1 MAIGSTSLLNN
12 ISTICAVI
20 FLLILPVRL
29 KRLFKSSARRTPSW
43 QGPAKS
49 ILGVILFIILT
60 SYWAE
65 TSSPESQNEP
75 SFSVA
80 LLASALAAL
89 GLSVLLFLE
98 QQRSPKASDLAILYL
113 CASILCDAVYLAI
126 QAKASRPTSSS
137 RPIVMRCTI
146 SSVLL
151 VWGCCIKR
159 SALHNTSDR
168 LLSEDT
174 RGVLSRLLFLWI
186 NPILYQGYRNIL
198 LPQDVP
204 PLSQDMNSDHTRMA
218 MLRAWSQRAMPET
231 KKTLPLALLKCL
243 QIPFLA
249 AAAPRLF
256 LIVFRYAQPSLI
268 KESIK
273 YAVTSSVALENH
285 HGFWLIVSSII
296 IYVGLAL
303 STAKYHHSLNRL
315 KLMTRSALVGLVHDK
330 TMSLPSIAYDTGE
343 ATTLMSTDADSLD
356 GIAEMIHEIWAQV
369 IEVLIGIGLLANQIG
384 WIWPL
389 PLFLIYLCSHM
400 SRFVAKHLQPRQ
412 NAWNSATQDRIAATS
427 DMLAAMKVIKMLGFQ
442 YDLTSRIQRLRNTEL
457 WKASKLRLILL
468 YYAIIANALGIFSPV
483 ITLVVFAIISAARD
497 RTLDTETAFTTMA
510 ILSMITH
517 PANMVMT
524 IVPRAVAAFSGFER
538 IQTFL
543 LQQPLQAYCGTLPR
557 INTHTVVWDPSSGHL
572 TKPGPA
578 IQIRDAAIGTKE
590 LILKNINIELAA
602 GSFTILSG
610 PTGSGKSSLLR
621 SLIGEVVPTHG
632 SIKLLSR
639 QIAYCAQKPWLPNG
653 TIKNA
658 IRGFADMHD
667 AVGSGLQEWYDKVTK
682 VCCLAQDFSSLYDGD
697 QTQIGSRGLNLSG
710 GQRQRVALARALLAR
725 CDILL
730 LDDTFSELDGD
741 TERIIF
747 NHLFGSTGLL
757 RQLKTTVVLVSN
769 SSQYFQAADHIVVLG
784 NHGIVD
790 QGPWQTIKVKA
801 ASLAKCSASHHLSE
815 NTNLSASFDK
825 LSAQLRTRDETE
837 IDLARQTGD
846 PAIYGYYMKFIGFI
860 NILALTVF
868 TVLYAFFITI
878 PQYWLQ
884 LWTEKRDK
892 SDEFYI
898 AGFLFLS
905 LMSWL
910 STSGQMWSN
919 STRLAPQSGM
929 RLHNHLLNIVTSA
942 PLSFFSTTENG
953 SILNRFS
960 QDIQLIDKQLPS
972 ALATLITQIFKLLM
986 QIVLL
991 CVAEKWLALS
1001 LSICMVVVYVVQKVY
1016 LQTSRQLRFLELEAR
1031 AGVFSSFLESI
1042 EGLETIRTFGWSRA
1056 VIRKNI
1062 LSVDNSQ
1069 RPEFLLLCLQRW
1081 LNIVLDLLAAAIAT
1095 SVVAIAVGF
1104 RGRVSGAQVG
1114 IALNIM
1120 LVANTT
1126 LLRLVENWTLLE
1138 TSIGAIVRLRT
1149 LENMTPV
1156 EGGRRVNL
1164 DPAQDWPQRGHIQ
1177 LKYATASYQPEN
1189 VALKDL
1195 NLDIPAGQKFVVC
1208 GRTGSGKSTLLLTL
1222 LRILELQSGRI
1233 EIDSIDIKQVALE
1246 VLRKRCFITVSQDP
1260 LLLLNETLRFN
1271 LDPGASV
1278 IDDNIIAALSK
1289 ARLWSHFFGGRT
1301 AGRIEETDTFGNFAS
1316 LSEHPILDQRM
1327 SLFSEMSVG
1336 QCQLFALCRALVKAS
1351 FLERSGIKPIVLL
1364 DEATSSLD
1372 SATESTIYRII
1383 DEEFTAKGHTVII
1396 VAHKLG
1402 ALEKFM
1408 KTGRDAVAVMSDG
1421 RLQDVSLDMEVLHRK
1436 LGSLAR

>member
-1 MAIGSTSLLNN
+1 M
-12 ISTICAVI
+12 
-20 FLLILPVRL
+20 P
-29 KRLFKSSARRTPSW
+29 ARA
-43 QGPAKS
+43 AK
-49 ILGVILFIILT
+49 
-60 SYWAE
+60 
-65 TSSPESQNEP
+65 
-75 SFSVA
+75 
-80 LLASALAAL
+80 
-89 GLSVLLFLE
+89 
-98 QQRSPKASDLAILYL
+98 
-113 CASILCDAVYLAI
+113 
-126 QAKASRPTSSS
+126 PTSSS
-137 RPIVMRCTI
+137 RPVVVRCTVF
-146 SSVLL
+146 SALL
-151 VWGCCIKR
+151 VGEYCVKR
-159 SALHNTSDR
+159 PALHNTSDC
-168 LLSEDT
+168 LLSEYT
-174 RGVLSRLLFLWI
+174 RGVLNRLLFLWI
-186 NPILYQGYRNIL
+186 NPILSRGYRNIL
-198 LPQDVP
+198 RPQDVP

-218 MLRAWSQRAMPET
+218 MLQAWSQRAMPET

-243 QIPFLA
+243 QMPFLA

-256 LIVFRYAQPSLI
+256 MIVFRYAQPSLI

-273 YAVTSSVALENH
+273 YAVASSVTLESD
-285 HGFWLIVSSII
+285 HGLWLIVSSII

-303 STAKYHHSLNRL
+303 STAKYHDSLNRL
-315 KLMTRSALVGLVHDK
+315 KLMTRSALVGLIHDK
-330 TMSLPSIAYDTGE
+330 TMKLPSIAYDTGE

-369 IEVLIGIGLLANQIG
+369 IEVLIGIWLLANQIG

-412 NAWNSATQDRIAATS
+412 KAWNNATQDRIAATS

-442 YDLTSRIQRLRNTEL
+442 YDLTRRIQRLRNTEL
-457 WKASKLRLILL
+457 WKASKLRLVML
-468 YYAIIANALGIFSPV
+468 YYAITANALGIFSPA
-483 ITLVVFAIISAARD
+483 ITLVFFVVISAAHG

-543 LQQPLQAYCGTLPR
+543 LQQPLKAYRETLPR
-557 INTHTVVWDPSSGHL
+557 SDTHTLVWDPSSGHL

-578 IQIRDAAIGTKE
+578 IQIRDVAIGAKD
-590 LILKNINIELAA
+590 LLLRNINIELAV
-602 GSFTILSG
+602 GSFTVLSG

-621 SLIGEVVPTHG
+621 SLIGEVVPTRG

-653 TIKNA
+653 TIRNA

-667 AVGSGLQEWYDKVTK
+667 TIGSESQEWYDKVIE
-682 VCCLAQDFSSLYDGD
+682 VCCLAQDFASLYDGD

-710 GQRQRVALARALLAR
+710 GQRQRVALARALFAR
-725 CDILL
+725 CDLLL
-730 LDDTFSELDGD
+730 LDDTFSGLDGD

-747 NHLFGSTGLL
+747 NHLFGSIGLL
-757 RQLKTTVVLVSN
+757 RHLKTTVVLVSN

-784 NHGIVD
+784 NYGIID
-790 QGPWQTIKVKA
+790 QGPWQTVKVKA
-801 ASLAKCSASHHLSE
+801 ASLAKFSASHHLSE
-815 NTNLSASFDK
+815 NANLSASFDK
-825 LSAQLRTRDETE
+825 LNAQLRAKDETE
-837 IDLARQTGD
+837 VDLARQTGD
-846 PAIYGYYMKFIGFI
+846 PAVYGYYMKFIGFI
-860 NILALTVF
+860 NILALTGF

-884 LWTEKRDK
+884 LWTEKKDK
-892 SDEFYI
+892 SDMFYI
-898 AGFLFLS
+898 VGFLFLS

-929 RLHNHLLNIVTSA
+929 RLHSHLLNIVT
-942 PLSFFSTTENG
+942 
-953 SILNRFS
+953 RFS

-972 ALATLITQIFKLLM
+972 ALATLVTQIFKLLM

-1001 LSICMVVVYVVQKVY
+1001 LPICMAVVYVVQKVY

-1042 EGLETIRTFGWSRA
+1042 EGLETIRAFGWSRA
-1056 VIRKNI
+1056 VIRENI
-1062 LSVDNSQ
+1062 LRVDDSQ

-1104 RGRVSGAQVG
+1104 RGHVSGAQVG
-1114 IALNIM
+1114 IALSIM

-1138 TSIGAIVRLRT
+1138 TSLGAIARLRT
-1149 LENMTPV
+1149 LDNMTPV
-1156 EGGRRVNL
+1156 EGGRGASL

-1177 LKYATASYQPEN
+1177 LKYVTASYQPEN
-1189 VALKDL
+1189 ITLKGV
-1195 NLDIPAGQKFVVC
+1195 NLDIPAGQKLVVC

-1233 EIDSIDIKQVALE
+1233 EIDNIDIKQVSLE
-1246 VLRKRCFITVSQDP
+1246 VLRQRCFITVSQDH

-1271 LDPGASV
+1271 LDPGASE
-1278 IDDNIIAALSK
+1278 IDETIIAALRK
-1289 ARLWSHFFGGRT
+1289 AGLLSHFSRRRT
-1301 AGRIEETDTFGNFAS
+1301 ADRIEEADSIEETDTFGNFAS
-1316 LSEHPILDQRM
+1316 PREPPILDQRM
-1327 SLFSEMSVG
+1327 SLFTELSVG
-1336 QCQLFALCRALVKAS
+1336 QCQLFAVCRALVKAS
-1351 FLERSGIKPIVLL
+1351 FLERSGIKSIVLL

-1372 SATESTIYRII
+1372 SVTESKIYRII
-1383 DEEFTAKGHTVII
+1383 DEEFTTKGHTVII
-1396 VAHKLG
+1396 VAHRLG
-1402 ALEKFM
+1402 ALEKYM
-1408 KTGRDAVAVMSDG
+1408 KTGRDAVAVMTDG
-1421 RLQDVSLDMEVLHRK
+1421 RLQDASFDLQPATFAK
-1436 LGSLAR
+1436 TIYA

>member
-1 MAIGSTSLLNN
+1 MAIGSTSLLND
-12 ISTICAVI
+12 ISTICAVT
-20 FLLILPVRL
+20 FLLILPIRL
-29 KRLFKSSARRTPSW
+29 RRLLKSNARRTPSW
-43 QGPAKS
+43 QGPVKS
-49 ILGVILFIILT
+49 IFGVILSVILM

-65 TSSPESQNEP
+65 TSNPESQNETAL
-75 SFSVA
+75 SIA

-98 QQRSPKASDLAILYL
+98 QQRSHKASYLAILYL
-113 CASILCDAVYLAI
+113 CASILRDAVYLAMPART
-126 QAKASRPTSSS
+126 AKPTSSS
-137 RPIVMRCTI
+137 RPVVVRFTVF
-146 SSVLL
+146 SALL
-151 VWGCCIKR
+151 VGECYLKR
-159 SALHNTSDR
+159 SALHNISDC
-168 LLSEDT
+168 LLSEYT
-174 RGVLSRLLFLWI
+174 RGVLNRLLFLWI
-186 NPILYQGYRNIL
+186 NPILSRGYRNIL

-218 MLRAWSQRAMPET
+218 ILQAWSQRAMPET
-231 KKTLPLALLKCL
+231 NKTLPLALLKCL
-243 QIPFLA
+243 QMPFLA

-273 YAVTSSVALENH
+273 YAAASSVTLESD

-303 STAKYHHSLNRL
+303 STAKYHDSLNRL
-315 KLMTRSALVGLVHDK
+315 KLMTRSALVGLIHDK
-330 TMSLPSIAYDTGE
+330 TMNLPSIAYDTGE

-369 IEVLIGIGLLANQIG
+369 IEVLIGIWLLANQIG

-412 NAWNSATQDRIAATS
+412 KAWNNTTQDRIAATS

-442 YDLTSRIQRLRNTEL
+442 SDLTRRIQRLRNTEL
-457 WKASKLRLILL
+457 WKASKLRLVML
-468 YYAIIANALGIFSPV
+468 YYAITANALGIFSPA
-483 ITLVVFAIISAARD
+483 ITLVSFVAISAAHG

-543 LQQPLQAYCGTLPR
+543 LQQPLKAYRETLPR
-557 INTHTVVWDPSSGHL
+557 SDTHTLLWDPSSGHL

-578 IQIRDAAIGTKE
+578 IQIRDVAIGAKD
-590 LILKNINIELAA
+590 LLLRNINIELAV
-602 GSFTILSG
+602 GSFTVLSG

-621 SLIGEVVPTHG
+621 SLIGEVVPTRG
-632 SIKLLSR
+632 SVKLLSR

-653 TIKNA
+653 TIRNS

-667 AVGSGLQEWYDKVTK
+667 AIGSESQEWYDKVIE
-682 VCCLAQDFSSLYDGD
+682 VCCLAQDFASLYDGD

-710 GQRQRVALARALLAR
+710 GQRQRVALARALFAR
-725 CDILL
+725 CDLLL
-730 LDDTFSELDGD
+730 LDDTFSGLDGD

-747 NHLFGSTGLL
+747 NHLFGSIGLL
-757 RQLKTTVVLVSN
+757 RQLKTTVVLISN

-784 NHGIVD
+784 NYGIID

-801 ASLAKCSASHHLSE
+801 ASLAKFSASHHLSE
-815 NTNLSASFDK
+815 NANLSASFDK
-825 LSAQLRTRDETE
+825 LNAQLRAKDETE
-837 IDLARQTGD
+837 VDLARQTGD
-846 PAIYGYYMKFIGFI
+846 PAVYGYYMKFIGFI

-892 SDEFYI
+892 SDMFYI
-898 AGFLFLS
+898 VGFLFLS

-953 SILNRFS
+953 SVLNRFS

-972 ALATLITQIFKLLM
+972 ALATLVTQIFKLLM

-991 CVAEKWLALS
+991 CVAGKWLVLS
-1001 LSICMVVVYVVQKVY
+1001 LPICMAVVYVVQKVY

-1056 VIRKNI
+1056 VIRENI
-1062 LSVDNSQ
+1062 LRVEDSQ

-1104 RGRVSGAQVG
+1104 RGHVSGAQVG
-1114 IALNIM
+1114 IALSIM

-1138 TSIGAIVRLRT
+1138 TSLGAIARLRT

-1156 EGGRRVNL
+1156 EGGRGASLN
-1164 DPAQDWPQRGHIQ
+1164 PAQNWPQRGHIQ
-1177 LKYATASYQPEN
+1177 LKNVTASYQPEN
-1189 VALKDL
+1189 IALKDL
-1195 NLDIPAGQKFVVC
+1195 NLDIPAGQKLVVC

-1222 LRILELQSGRI
+1222 LRILELQAGRI
-1233 EIDSIDIKQVALE
+1233 EIDNIDIKQVALE
-1246 VLRKRCFITVSQDP
+1246 VLRQRCFITVSQDP

-1271 LDPGASV
+1271 LDPGASA
-1278 IDDNIIAALSK
+1278 IDETIIAALSK
-1289 ARLWSHFFGGRT
+1289 ARLSSHFS
-1301 AGRIEETDTFGNFAS
+1301 TDTSNNFAS
-1316 LSEHPILDQRM
+1316 RREHPILDQKM
-1327 SLFSEMSVG
+1327 SLFPELSVG
-1336 QCQLFALCRALVKAS
+1336 QCQLFAVCRALVKAS

-1372 SATESTIYRII
+1372 SVTESAIYRII
-1383 DEEFTAKGHTVII
+1383 DEEFTTQGHTVII
-1396 VAHKLG
+1396 VAHRLG
-1402 ALEKFM
+1402 ALEKYM
-1408 KTGRDAVAVMSDG
+1408 KTGRDAVAVMVDG
-1421 RLQDVSLDMEVLHRK
+1421 RLQDANLDLQPATFAK
-1436 LGSLAR
+1436 TIYA

>member
-1 MAIGSTSLLNN
+1 MAVGSTGLLND

-43 QGPAKS
+43 QGPMKS
-49 ILGVILFIILT
+49 ILGVILSIILT
-60 SYWAE
+60 SYWAKL
-65 TSSPESQNEP
+65 SSPDSQNETT
-75 SFSVA
+75 FLVA
-80 LLASALAAL
+80 LFTSALAAL

-98 QQRSPKASDLAILYL
+98 QQRSHKGSDLATLYL
-113 CASILCDAVYLAI
+113 CASILCDVVYLTMP
-126 QAKASRPTSSS
+126 AKAAKPTSSS
-137 RPIVMRCTI
+137 RPVVIRCI
-146 SSVLL
+146 FF
-151 VWGCCIKR
+151 
-159 SALHNTSDR
+159 SALLLWECCVKHSAVHDIGDR
-168 LLSEDT
+168 LLSEDM
-174 RGVLSRLLFLWI
+174 RGVLSRLLFVWI
-186 NPILYQGYRNIL
+186 NPILAQGYRNIL

-204 PLSQDMNSDHTRMA
+204 PLSQDMKSERTRMA
-218 MLRAWSQRAMPET
+218 MIQAWSQRAMPET
-231 KKTLPLALLKCL
+231 RKTLPLALMKCL
-243 QIPFLA
+243 QTPFLA
-249 AAAPRLF
+249 AAIPRLF

-268 KESIK
+268 KGSIK
-273 YAVTSSVALENH
+273 YAVASSVTLESYY
-285 HGFWLIVSSII
+285 GFWLIVSSII

-315 KLMTRSALVGLVHDK
+315 KLMTRSALVGLIHEK
-330 TMSLPSIAYDTGE
+330 TMNLPSVAYDTGE

-369 IEVLIGIGLLANQIG
+369 VEVLIGIRLLANQIG

-400 SRFVAKHLQPRQ
+400 SRFVAKHLQLRQ
-412 NAWNSATQDRIAATS
+412 KAWNGATQDRIAATS
-427 DMLAAMKVIKMLGFQ
+427 DMLASMKVIKMLGFQ
-442 YDLTSRIQRLRNTEL
+442 HDLTRRIQRLRNAEL
-457 WKASKLRLILL
+457 WKASKLRLIML
-468 YYAIIANALGIFSPV
+468 YYAITANALGIFSPA
-483 ITLVVFAIISAARD
+483 ITLVIFAVISAAHG

-543 LQQPLQAYCGTLPR
+543 LQQPLQAYRGTLPST
-557 INTHTVVWDPSSGHL
+557 THRLVWDPSSGHL
-572 TKPGPA
+572 MKPDPA
-578 IQIRDAAIGTKE
+578 IQIRDVAIGTKE
-590 LILKNINIELAA
+590 LLLKNINIELAP
-602 GSFTILSG
+602 GSFAVLSG

-632 SIKLLSR
+632 SIKVSSH

-653 TIKNA
+653 TIRNA
-658 IRGFADMHD
+658 IRGFANTHD
-667 AVGSGLQEWYDKVTK
+667 AIGPGFQEWYDKVTEI
-682 VCCLAQDFSSLYDGD
+682 CCLTQDFASLYDGD

-710 GQRQRVALARALLAR
+710 GQRHRVALARALFAR

-730 LDDTFSELDGD
+730 LDDTFSGLDGD

-747 NHLFGSTGLL
+747 KHLFGSTGLL
-757 RQLKTTVVLVSN
+757 RQLKTTVVLISN

-784 NHGIVD
+784 NHGIID

-801 ASLAKCSASHHLSE
+801 ASLAKFSASHHLSE
-815 NTNLSASFDK
+815 NANLSASFDK
-825 LSAQLRTRDETE
+825 LSAQLRTKDETE
-837 IDLARQTGD
+837 VDLARQSGD
-846 PAIYGYYMKFIGFI
+846 PAIYGYYLKFIGFI

-884 LWTEKRDK
+884 LWTEKKDE
-892 SDEFYI
+892 SDVFYI
-898 AGFLFLS
+898 VGFLFLS

-929 RLHNHLLNIVTSA
+929 RLHSHLLNIVTSA

-972 ALATLITQIFKLLM
+972 ALATLVTQIFKLLM
-986 QIVLL
+986 QVVLL

-1001 LSICMVVVYVVQKVY
+1001 LPICIAVVYVVQKVY

-1042 EGLETIRTFGWSRA
+1042 EGLETIRTLGWSRA
-1056 VIRKNI
+1056 VIRENI
-1062 LSVDNSQ
+1062 LRVDDSQ

-1081 LNIVLDLLAAAIAT
+1081 LNVVLDLLAAAIAT

-1104 RGRVSGAQVG
+1104 QGHVSGAQVG

-1138 TSIGAIVRLRT
+1138 TSLGAIARLRT
-1149 LENMTPV
+1149 LENMTPF
-1156 EGGRRVNL
+1156 EGGRGSGL
-1164 DPAQDWPQRGHIQ
+1164 DPAQDWPQRGNIQ
-1177 LKYATASYQPEN
+1177 LKNATASYQSEN
-1189 VALKDL
+1189 VALRGL
-1195 NLDIPAGQKFVVC
+1195 SLDIPAGQKLVVC

-1222 LRILELQSGRI
+1222 LRILELQSGKI
-1233 EIDSIDIKQVALE
+1233 EIDSIDIKQVTLE
-1246 VLRKRCFITVSQDP
+1246 VLRQRCFITVSQDP
-1260 LLLLNETLRFN
+1260 LLLLHETLRFN

-1278 IDDNIIAALSK
+1278 SDEIIIATLSK
-1289 ARLWSHFFGGRT
+1289 AGLWSHFSGGHT
-1301 AGRIEETDTFGNFAS
+1301 ADPIEETDTFGNFAG
-1316 LSEHPILDQRM
+1316 LGEHPILDQRM
-1327 SLFSEMSVG
+1327 SLFSELSVG

-1351 FLERSGIKPIVLL
+1351 FLGRSGIKPIVLL

-1372 SATESTIYRII
+1372 SVTESTIYRII
-1383 DEEFTAKGHTVII
+1383 DEEFTTKGHTVII
-1396 VAHKLG
+1396 VAHRLG
-1402 ALEKFM
+1402 ALEKYM
-1408 KTGRDAVAVMSDG
+1408 KTGRDAVAVMADG
-1421 RLQDVSLDMEVLHRK
+1421 RLQDVSLDLE
-1436 LGSLAR
+1436 SATFAQY